1 MTTSLDAENNIEQK
15 STLSHDLKNNLG
27 DTGNWSLTCCR
38 ILIQNLSII
47 LSGEI
52 SETISLK

>member
-27 DTGNWSLTCCR
+27 DTGN
-38 ILIQNLSII
+38 
-47 LSGEI
+47 
-52 SETISLK
+52 